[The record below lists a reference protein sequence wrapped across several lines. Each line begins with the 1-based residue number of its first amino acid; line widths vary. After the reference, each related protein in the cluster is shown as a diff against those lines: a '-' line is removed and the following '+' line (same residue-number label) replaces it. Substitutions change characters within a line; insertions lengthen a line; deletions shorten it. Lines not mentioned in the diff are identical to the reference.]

1 MISSGWVESNKL
13 KNNVNELNLARH
25 FTNNI
30 PKNSSP
36 SILSI
41 AALGKIFKR
50 IYWKIENYL
59 FKNSRKQSDSMMI
72 ITDDKLLTR
81 AILV

>member
-1 MISSGWVESNKL
+1 MISSGWIKSNKL
-13 KNNVNELNLARH
+13 KIKFVNELNLARH

-50 IYWKIENYL
+50 IYWKIENY
-59 FKNSRKQSDSMMI
+59 
-72 ITDDKLLTR
+72 
-81 AILV
+81 